1 MLCEI
6 NFKEIEL
13 TVPMCP
19 WLRWGLDFKKVKEE
33 FTFSKLWKS
42 KTWKDI
48 GIGIA
53 LGFLSLIPGSSDLS
67 TDYLSAYNYINGDDY
82 IKKVENTNDST
93 VSSPNCTL
101 IGESFNVYYGK
112 ESNTSERYFS
122 FSCFEQD
129 PFWGGLTLCFTY
141 TPGFIMFGPVFVICM
156 RLLKNNNP
164 DLGKSEVENTFHLLL
179 LLQVPDLVQ

>member
-6 NFKEIEL
+6 NFKEVEL

-19 WLRWGLDFKKVKEE
+19 WLIWDLDFEKVKRE
-33 FTFSKLWKS
+33 FALSELWTS

-48 GIGIA
+48 GIGIV

-67 TDYLSAYNYINGDDY
+67 TDYLSAYNYINGDNY
-82 IKKVENTNDST
+82 TKKVENINDSS

-129 PFWGGLTLCFTY
+129 PFWGGLTLCFTS
-141 TPGFIMFGPVFVICM
+141 TPGFMMFGPVFVICM
-156 RLLKNNNP
+156 RLLRTNNP
-164 DLGKSEVENTFHLLL
+164 SLGKSVVENLL
-179 LLQVPDLVQ
+179 DLFVHKKYSF